1 MTNDEV
7 AEGLFRESRDRL
19 RHAKLAIADGS
30 FAFAYRLCQE
40 CVELALKAVLL
51 RAGVDPPKW
60 HDVGDVLV
68 KNLVKM
74 RGLEEPAA
82 RELARISSELRQERE
97 RAMYGDDA
105 QKLPPQRLFD
115 ESDAAHALKGAER
128 VMAVCERLMAVG

>member
-7 AEGLFRESRDRL
+7 ADGLFRESRDRL
-19 RHAKLAIADGS
+19 RHAKLAKTDGS
-30 FAFAYRLCQE
+30 FAFAYRPCQE

-74 RGLEEPAA
+74 RGPERRRAGHG
-82 RELARISSELRQERE
+82 RLR
-97 RAMYGDDA
+97 
-105 QKLPPQRLFD
+105 
-115 ESDAAHALKGAER
+115 AAHGGGLTG
-128 VMAVCERLMAVG
+128 RLAATRD